1 MSGRAGPS
9 GAKPREFERKI
20 YLYICMFVYLV
31 EGVRNDVRL
40 SGVAVRVKGGKSLRN
55 GMWHGVRNG
64 IIMRNTIYAG
74 NKLSEERILF
84 SRQFYKSCSIFDVAD
99 Y

>member
-1 MSGRAGPS
+1 M
-9 GAKPREFERKI
+9 
-20 YLYICMFVYLV
+20 
-31 EGVRNDVRL
+31 
-40 SGVAVRVKGGKSLRN
+40 RVIGGKSLRN

-74 NKLSEERILF
+74 NILTEDRILF
-84 SRQFYKSCSIFDVAD
+84 SRQFYKSSSFFDVAD

>member
-1 MSGRAGPS
+1 MEKFGIYYYLTGLSII
-9 GAKPREFERKI
+9 PRRI
-20 YLYICMFVYLV
+20 
-31 EGVRNDVRL
+31 
-40 SGVAVRVKGGKSLRN
+40 AVRVKGGKSLRN

-74 NKLSEERILF
+74 NKLTEERILF
-84 SRQFYKSCSIFDVAD
+84 SRQFYKSSSFFDVAD